1 LKDNPVTDL
10 VFPLAT
16 PTVAVKGTSSR
27 FPVRS
32 VWCVGRNYAANERE
46 MGDETREPPFFF
58 SKQPDM
64 ITEASSIAYP
74 GLTKDLQHEIE
85 LVVAL
90 KSGGVDIA
98 PEAAAQHIFGYA
110 VGLDLTRR
118 DLPAEA
124 KKNGHPWEVGKSFEA
139 SAPIGII
146 TPVAQA
152 GDIAAGRI
160 TLTVNG
166 TMRQQS
172 PIADLIWSIPEV
184 IAKLSRQV
192 AVGAGDLIY
201 TGTPEGVAA
210 IVKGDVLLGEVT
222 GLEPLKVTIV

>member
-1 LKDNPVTDL
+1 MSEF

-16 PTVAVKGTSSR
+16 PSVAVKGTSAR
-27 FPVRS
+27 FPVRRI
-32 VWCVGRNYAANERE
+32 WCVGRNYAAHARE
-46 MGDETREPPFFF
+46 MGADTREPPFFF

-64 ITEASSIAYP
+64 VVPPGNVAYP

-90 KSGGVDIA
+90 KSGGTDIA
-98 PEAAAQHIFGYA
+98 PEAALAHVFGYA

-118 DLPAEA
+118 DLQGEA
-124 KKNGHPWEVGKSFEA
+124 KKKGHPWEVGKSFEA
-139 SAPIGII
+139 SAPIAPI
-146 TPVAQA
+146 TPAAQA

-166 TMRQQS
+166 ALRQQS
-172 PIADLIWSIPEV
+172 PLADLIWSVPEV
-184 IAKLSRQV
+184 IARLSRQV
-192 AVGAGDLIY
+192 AVGAGDLIF

-210 IVKGDVLLGEVT
+210 IAKGDVLVGEVT